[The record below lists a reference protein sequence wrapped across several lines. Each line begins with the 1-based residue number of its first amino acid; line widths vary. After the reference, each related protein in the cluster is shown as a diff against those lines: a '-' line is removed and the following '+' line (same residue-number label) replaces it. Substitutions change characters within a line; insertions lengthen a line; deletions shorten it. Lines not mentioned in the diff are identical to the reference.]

1 LDKGTAMEANP
12 YAAPGAVVEDSYA
25 FDANDLEARK
35 ASRWQRLGAAFLD
48 GIVISLCMMP
58 VFFQS
63 FAAYNA
69 RVHGQTPPAFALSG
83 YMVFC
88 FVLALVVIVVNC
100 ILLSRNAQTIGKK
113 LLGIK
118 IVRTDGSQAT
128 LGRIFLTRYLPIRL
142 FGFIPLV
149 GPIITIVDVLMIFGD
164 ERRCLHDRIADTIVV
179 ND

>member
-1 LDKGTAMEANP
+1 MEANP
-12 YAAPGAVVEDSYA
+12 YAAPSAVVEDRYA

-48 GIVISLCMMP
+48 GIVIALCMMP

-63 FAAYNA
+63 FATYNA
-69 RVHGQTPPAFALSG
+69 RVHGAVPPAFAVSG
-83 YMVFC
+83 YMFFC
-88 FVLALVVIVVNC
+88 LFLGLAVIAVNC
-100 ILLSRNAQTIGKK
+100 VLLSRNGQTIGKK
-113 LLGIK
+113 LLSIK

-142 FGFIPLV
+142 FGFIPFV
-149 GPIITIVDVLMIFGD
+149 GPIISIVDVLMIFGD
-164 ERRCLHDRIADTIVV
+164 EKRCLHDRIADTIVV